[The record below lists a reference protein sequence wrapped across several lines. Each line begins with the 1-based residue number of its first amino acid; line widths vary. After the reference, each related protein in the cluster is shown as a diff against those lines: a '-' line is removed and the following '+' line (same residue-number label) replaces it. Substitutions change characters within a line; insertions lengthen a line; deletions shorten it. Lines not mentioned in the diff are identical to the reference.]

1 MADEEKKKTPSA
13 DLTKVLG
20 DGAVAAAVAYGT
32 THSSALAVGAAAL
45 KVGPAAW
52 GRVVD
57 FWRDRS
63 QRATAEWA
71 QAVEI
76 ELPPEGAARD
86 RAVTESPEV
95 ILDHI
100 RRLMEGVD
108 PAVVPALGRLAGM
121 YIAGQ
126 RKPDDFF
133 RSTTRMLC
141 DLTAAEL
148 VDAQRIFRA
157 AWGIPPEIDYVYLSS
172 YGDPLKVLWSQDKLR
187 SAKGW
192 GVEVLGDVPNVPRIL
207 RALRLAGIADDG
219 PPGSMDMLLGPGL
232 VGVPRETVMGLAKVL
247 GP

>member
-1 MADEEKKKTPSA
+1 MADEEKKAPPT

-32 THSSALAVGAAAL
+32 THSSALAVGAAVL

-63 QRATAEWA
+63 QQATAAWA
-71 QAVEI
+71 QAMES
-76 ELPPEGAARD
+76 ELPPEGAERD
-86 RAVTESPEV
+86 HAVEESPEV

-121 YIAGQ
+121 YVAGK

-133 RSTTRMLC
+133 RGATRMLC
-141 DLTAAEL
+141 DLTADEL
-148 VDAQRIFRA
+148 ADAQHIFRA
-157 AWGIPPEIDYVYLSS
+157 AWGIPPGREYAF
-172 YGDPLKVLWSQDKLR
+172 LR
-187 SAKGW
+187 AA
-192 GVEVLGDVPNVPRIL
+192 GVPISVRWTQVKTQAAGAWEVPVEGDVQNGPRIL
-207 RALRLAGIADDG
+207 RALRLAGLVDDG
-219 PPGSMDMLLGPGL
+219 PPGKMDLLMGPGMVAMRREEAL
-232 VGVPRETVMGLAKVL
+232 VLAKVL
-247 GP
+247 GG